1 MAKANPSYYQTT
13 APVSAPVQ
21 YQEHLFHLFVHQQ
34 LEATNGANQLI
45 TVNPKLPQGFG
56 VTVATDWDIRDG
68 PDTTAKVVAR
78 AQGLHQGSGKSSG
91 AWFMSFNTVFTD
103 ERFKGSSLSV
113 QGHLVSDEGEWV
125 VTGGTGEFAF
135 AQGVVTYK
143 KIKELAGGNIRELR
157 FHVVCFNFPK
167 PNTLTK
173 VGPWG
178 GNGGT
183 PFGPWG
189 GNGGIP
195 FEITEAEQPQRLESV
210 TIQSNEVI
218 DAIAFTYIGQGGAR
232 RTVGPFGG
240 GGGVKQPI
248 VQLGPSETVKEIFGT
263 TGNFQGSNV
272 VTSLSIVTNVK
283 IYGPFGKQSNGTTP
297 FRTTAPDK
305 HSIVGF
311 YGRSGQFVDQLGA
324 YVRPTPN

>member
-45 TVNPKLPQGFG
+45 TVNTKLPHGFG
-56 VTVATDWDIRDG
+56 LTVATDWDIRDG

-78 AQGLHQGSGKSSG
+78 AQGLHQGSGKSSA

-125 VTGGTGEFAF
+125 VTGGTGEFAY

-143 KIKELAGGNIRELR
+143 KIKELVGGNIRELHFR
-157 FHVVCFNFPK
+157 VVCFNFPK
-167 PNTLTK
+167 QNTLTK

-178 GNGGT
+178 GSGGT
-183 PFGPWG
+183 PFE
-189 GNGGIP
+189 IP
-195 FEITEAEQPQRLESV
+195 EADLPQRLESV
-210 TIQSNEVI
+210 TIQCNEVI
-218 DAIAFTYIGQGGAR
+218 DSIAFTYVVQLGAR

-240 GGGVKQPI
+240 GGGIKQPI
-248 VQLGPSETVKEIFGT
+248 LQLGPSETVKEIFGT
-263 TGNFQGSNV
+263 TGNFQGLNV
-272 VTSLSIVTNVK
+272 VTSLSLVTNVK
-283 IYGPFGKQSNGTTP
+283 TYGPFGKQSTGNTP
-297 FRTTAPDK
+297 FRTAAPDK

-311 YGRSGQFVDQLGA
+311 YGRAGQFVDQLGA

>member
-21 YQEHLFHLFVHQQ
+21 YQEHLFHLFVQQ
-34 LEATNGANQLI
+34 QFEATNGANQLI

-68 PDTTAKVVAR
+68 PDTTAKVVVR
-78 AQGLHQGSGKSSG
+78 AQGLHQGSGKNNA

-135 AQGVVTYK
+135 AQG
-143 KIKELAGGNIRELR
+143 
-157 FHVVCFNFPK
+157 
-167 PNTLTK
+167 
-173 VGPWG
+173 

-183 PFGPWG
+183 PFE
-189 GNGGIP
+189 IP
-195 FEITEAEQPQRLESV
+195 EAELPQRLESV

-218 DAIAFTYIGQGGAR
+218 DSIAFTYIVQLGAR
-232 RTVGPFGG
+232 RTIGPFGG
-240 GGGVKQPI
+240 ADGMKQP
-248 VQLGPSETVKEIFGT
+248 
-263 TGNFQGSNV
+263 
-272 VTSLSIVTNVK
+272 
-283 IYGPFGKQSNGTTP
+283 
-297 FRTTAPDK
+297 
-305 HSIVGF
+305 
-311 YGRSGQFVDQLGA
+311 LGA
-324 YVRPTPN
+324 YVRPSPN

>member
-13 APVSAPVQ
+13 AAVSAPVQ
-21 YQEHLFHLFVHQQ
+21 YQEHLFHLFVQQQ

-68 PDTTAKVVAR
+68 PEITAKVVAR

-113 QGHLVSDEGEWV
+113 QGHLVTDEGEWV

-157 FHVVCFNFPK
+157 FRVVCFNFPK

-183 PFGPWG
+183 PFQ
-189 GNGGIP
+189 IP
-195 FEITEAEQPQRLESV
+195 EAELPQRLESV
-210 TIQSNEVI
+210 TIQSAEVI
-218 DAIAFTYIGQGGAR
+218 DSIAFTYIGLDGAR

-240 GGGVKQPI
+240 SGGTKQPI
-248 VQLGPSETVKEIFGT
+248 LQLGPSESVKEIFGT
-263 TGNFQGSNV
+263 TGNFLGLNI

-283 IYGPFGKQSNGTTP
+283 TYGPFGKQSAGNTP
-297 FRTTAPDK
+297 FRTTAPDR

-311 YGRSGQFVDQLGA
+311 FGRAGQFVDQLGA
-324 YVRPTPN
+324 YVRPTQN